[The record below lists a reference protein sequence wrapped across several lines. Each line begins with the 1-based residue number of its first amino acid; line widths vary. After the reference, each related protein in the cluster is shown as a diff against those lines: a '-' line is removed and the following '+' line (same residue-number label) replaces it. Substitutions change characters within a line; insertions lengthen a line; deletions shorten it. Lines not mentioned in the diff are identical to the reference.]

1 MSLINFVYFCD
12 RTASVK
18 LPFLYTSNMNTT
30 SKSTI
35 RRATNYMYVKKFP
48 VLQCKMIKSFL
59 NVQLEMLFTTY
70 VTKLS
75 CYVA

>member
-1 MSLINFVYFCD
+1 MSLINFVSFCD
-12 RTASVK
+12 GTASVK

-59 NVQLEMLFTTY
+59 NVQLEMLFTM
-70 VTKLS
+70 
-75 CYVA
+75 APN